1 MDRIKIAGRRS
12 DGLFH
17 FDRRGFK
24 YEVHRLKSGW
34 AKSK

>member
-1 MDRIKIAGRRS
+1 LTPWRASPNWRALPRIYK
-12 DGLFH
+12 
-17 FDRRGFK
+17 RGFK